1 MPPSGGFKTTLMKTP
16 LEIFFETTS
25 KLYLDGV
32 IDLSTSW
39 QINEAATNLS
49 SKSFSEGLYKGSEI
63 TSK

>member
-1 MPPSGGFKTTLMKTP
+1 MKTP

-25 KLYLDGV
+25 KLYLNGV

-63 TSK
+63 TKQ